1 MTGRIESTFQRL
13 RQTNKKALIAYLM
26 AGDPNLADTERLVVE
41 IEQAGADIIELGV
54 PFSDPIADGPVIQLA
69 AERALRSGTSLRKIL
84 VMMKSLRKRTQV
96 PIVLMVYYNSIY
108 AMGLETFC
116 REAGMAGV
124 DGLIVP
130 DMPPDEAGPLKGPAA
145 AAGLRLIFLLAPTS
159 TTERREYVAKES
171 QGFLYYVSLTGITG
185 GKIQNMAEVGK
196 NVGKIKKVTKTPVAV
211 GFGVSTPEDAAK
223 VSAMADGVI
232 VGSAIVKQI
241 ATHQQDPDMPVKVG
255 LFVGSLKA
263 AMRQAA
269 PRQINRYNL

>member
-13 RQTNKKALIAYLM
+13 QLTGEKALIAYLM
-26 AGDPNLADTERLVVE
+26 AGDPTLADTEPLVLE
-41 IEQAGADIIELGV
+41 IEKAGADIIELGV

-84 VMMKSLRKRTQV
+84 PVVKSLRTRTQV
-96 PIVLMVYYNSIY
+96 PIVLMVYYNSIH

-116 REAGMAGV
+116 QEAAAAGV

-145 AAGLRLIFLLAPTS
+145 KAGLRLVFLLAPTS
-159 TTERREYVAKES
+159 TPDRRNYVAKES

-185 GKIQNMAEVGK
+185 AHIQNMAEVGQ
-196 NVGKIKKVTKTPVAV
+196 NVAKIKKVTKTPVAV
-211 GFGVSTPEDAAK
+211 GFGVSTPEDAAR

-241 ATHQQDPDMPVKVG
+241 AAHQQGPDMPAKVG

-263 AMRQAA
+263 AMKQSVSARV
-269 PRQINRYNL
+269 R